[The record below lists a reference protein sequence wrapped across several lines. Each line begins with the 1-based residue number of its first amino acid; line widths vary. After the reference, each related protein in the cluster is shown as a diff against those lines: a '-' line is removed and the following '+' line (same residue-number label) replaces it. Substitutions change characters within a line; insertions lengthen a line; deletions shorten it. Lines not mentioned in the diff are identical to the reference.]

1 MLDGFWQICGIINIE
16 ISGLDASEVPVR
28 QIPGWQIHAKG
39 VPVEKALKTSA
50 EGRRCNYPDCHRL
63 LSIYNH
69 QTYCR
74 VHQEQAASKEKNK
87 PYRHAG
93 K

>member
-1 MLDGFWQICGIINIE
+1 L
-16 ISGLDASEVPVR
+16 SVRLRPVREVP
-28 QIPGWQIHAKG
+28 AKG
-39 VPVEKALKTSA
+39 MPMTKELKTSA
-50 EGRRCNYPDCHRL
+50 AGRRCDFPDCDRL

-74 VHQEQAASKEKNK
+74 VHQEQASSKEKNK
-87 PYRHAG
+87 PYRHVC